1 MYEIWLRAKLSIFSY
16 ISTAPEDVSLKVWRA
31 EACMGLRRFSD
42 ALRDLDD
49 LCCVRPNWTEVRAI
63 FADFADYLHIGKI
76 LLFRNSVNKININ
89 FTFAFRLFLSFIL
102 HTHWQFHSYAISVGL
117 ARAHSGIWHNSHSS
131 ILAYISIQFIFISF
145 QNI

>member
-1 MYEIWLRAKLSIFSY
+1 MSEIRLSATLSIISH

-63 FADFADYLHIGKI
+63 FADYLHIRKI
-76 LLFRNSVNKININ
+76 LLFRNSVNNININ
-89 FTFAFRLFLSFIL
+89 FTFAFRLIAFFPVIYSAYSLTVMQYLLVWLEHIVGFDIIL
-102 HTHWQFHSYAISVGL
+102 TAVYWHTSPFNLYL
-117 ARAHSGIWHNSHSS
+117 YCFR
-131 ILAYISIQFIFISF
+131 IFS
-145 QNI
+145 